1 MRSVMKPQP
10 ATAAGALLSSTHR
23 MAPRKSIDLAAHL
36 MDLCRTA
43 GLSGHE
49 APVRNVLRRAWRPLV
64 DELSGDRIGSLWGI
78 RRAARRPAGRILLA
92 AHMDSIG
99 LLVTRIQDGFLFF
112 AAIGG
117 IDARVL
123 PGALVQ
129 VHATRAG
136 GSTALPGVI
145 TSRPP
150 HVQSA
155 DEKRKVTPVHQL
167 MVDLGLSAAQTARSV
182 EIGDL
187 IVFAQPP
194 LRLGGDLLLAP
205 ALDNRASVAALT
217 GCLAH
222 LCGQALQWDVV
233 AAATVQEEEG
243 FAGAYSSAFAAQP
256 DATIAIDVTFGRQP
270 GLPEWKT
277 FKLGEGPT
285 VSFGPNL
292 HPQMGAA
299 LMEVA
304 ADNAISCARDVMPL
318 HSGTDAYAMQ
328 VSRAGIPCGLVS
340 IPLRNMH
347 TPVEVVAMAD
357 VEQAA
362 RLLAKFVLA
371 LDGKFR
377 KRLKVHP

>member
-1 MRSVMKPQP
+1 M
-10 ATAAGALLSSTHR
+10 ALRTN
-23 MAPRKSIDLAAHL
+23 IDLAAHL
-36 MDLCRTA
+36 VELCRAA

-49 APVRNVLRRAWRPLV
+49 APVRSLLRKVWRPLV

-99 LLVTRIQDGFLFF
+99 MLVTRIQDGFLFF
-112 AAIGG
+112 AEIGG

-136 GSTALPGVI
+136 GSTPLAGVI

-150 HVQSA
+150 HVQTA
-155 DEKRKVTPVHQL
+155 DEKRKVTPVHEL
-167 MVDLGLSAAQTARSV
+167 MVDLGLSAAQTASRV
-182 EIGDL
+182 QIGDL

-194 LRLGGDLLLAP
+194 VRLGSDLLMAP
-205 ALDNRASVAALT
+205 ALDNRASIAALT
-217 GCLAH
+217 GCLAQLRGH
-222 LCGQALQWDVV
+222 ALQWDVI

-243 FAGAYSSAFAAQP
+243 FAGAYSSAFAAHP
-256 DATIAIDVTFGRQP
+256 DAAIAIDVTFGRQAGP
-270 GLPEWKT
+270 PEWKT

-304 ADNAISCARDVMPL
+304 ASNAISCPRDVMPL

-347 TPVEVVAMAD
+347 TPVEVVALAD

-362 RLLAKFVLA
+362 QLLAKFVLA
-371 LDGKFR
+371 LDRKFR
-377 KRLKVHP
+377 ARLKVHA